1 MFKKLIFTTMLITLA
16 GCSGIRTSEQDYSAH
31 AENFNIFFMQIP
43 GGDTQKRARE
53 LMPEGGEITT
63 MTSSPTDLTS
73 FIGFINRFIGV
84 DVTVINGTIKKG
96 E

>member
-1 MFKKLIFTTMLITLA
+1 MLEKLIFTLMLITLV
-16 GCSGIRTSEQDYSAH
+16 GCSGIRTSEKDYSAH

-53 LMPEGGEITT
+53 LIPEGGEITT

-73 FIGFINRFIGV
+73 FTGFINRFFGI
-84 DVTVINGTIKKG
+84 DVTVISGTIRK
-96 E
+96 EE